1 MNSER
6 TGAVPAAA
14 PRDIAELAECL
25 RAQREGMGWTLDET
39 AQKLKMPASTLA
51 ELEAG
56 RFERLGTP
64 VYLKGYLRSY
74 ARLLGLDADGYE
86 AALAA
91 GMPATPPILPA
102 TGAVARRVAWL
113 DRYKWAASYVVGTA
127 LALTAVHWLVNNTP
141 QLGGPS
147 RSAPERIAVPL
158 PSPAATG
165 TAATTPV
172 TESAPPA
179 PASLDPVPPAPVL
192 ASLSPFGRVPFESA
206 TDSTASEG
214 SDGDG
219 LLLNFEQR
227 SWIEVK
233 AADGRVLHSG
243 LVAAGAELGFAEG
256 APFAVRIGN
265 VSGVRVS
272 VGGQLVDLSTH
283 SRGNVATFRVAR
295 GTDARWQLNGRDGDA
310 GPGEG

>member
-6 TGAVPAAA
+6 SGALPALA
-14 PRDIAELAECL
+14 PRDIAELAERL
-25 RAQREGMGWTLDET
+25 RKLREDLGWALDET

-51 ELEAG
+51 ELEG
-56 RFERLGTP
+56 GHFDRLGTP

-74 ARLLGLDADGYE
+74 ARLLGLDSDE
-86 AALAA
+86 CETALAA

-102 TGAVARRVAWL
+102 TGAVARRVTWL

-147 RSAPERIAVPL
+147 RSAPERIAAPL
-158 PSPAATG
+158 PPPAAPLNP
-165 TAATTPV
+165 TAQPV
-172 TESAPPA
+172 TENTAQA
-179 PASLDPVPPAPVL
+179 ATSLDPVPPAPVL
-192 ASLSPFGRVPFESA
+192 ASLSPFGRVPFENP
-206 TDSTASEG
+206 TETAAEESSG
-214 SDGDG
+214 ADG
-219 LLLNFEQR
+219 LLLHFDQR

-243 LVAAGAELGFAEG
+243 LVAAGRELGFAEG

-272 VGGQLVDLSTH
+272 IGGQSVDLSAH

-295 GTDARWQLNGRDGDA
+295 GAGERWQLSGRDADPGQ
-310 GPGEG
+310 GEG

>member
-1 MNSER
+1 VNSER
-6 TGAVPAAA
+6 TGAVPAVA
-14 PRDIAELAECL
+14 PRDIAELAQRL
-25 RAQREGMGWTLDET
+25 REEREALGWTLDET

-51 ELEAG
+51 SLEAA

-74 ARLLGLDADGYE
+74 ARLLGQSGNECE

-147 RSAPERIAVPL
+147 RSAPERITAPL
-158 PSPAATG
+158 PPVQGSGTTA
-165 TAATTPV
+165 TAAPV
-172 TESAPPA
+172 TESSPPT

-192 ASLSPFGRVPFESA
+192 ASLTPFGRVPFEASA
-206 TDSTASEG
+206 TT
-214 SDGDG
+214 GDVAETG
-219 LLLNFEQR
+219 ALVLHFDER

-233 AADGRVLHSG
+233 GADGRVLRSG
-243 LVAAGAELGFAEG
+243 LVAAGAELSFDEG

-265 VSGVRVS
+265 VKGVRVS
-272 VGGQLVDLSTH
+272 VGGLATDLSAH

-295 GTDARWQLNGRDGDA
+295 GTDERWRLSGREA
-310 GPGEG
+310 GTSQGEG